1 MSVAQKEWPL
11 RGRILMAVISR
22 TDGASRVRK
31 PLRGGVALVTGGS
44 RGIGRAIA
52 YRLAML
58 GAAVSICGRDRA
70 ALEESA
76 RGLARIGRPVHT
88 QIADV
93 TKGADITDLIANT
106 EAQLGPIT
114 IRLPTA
120 SIDMFAPTP

>member
-76 RGLARIGRPVHT
+76 RGLARIGRPVRT
-88 QIADV
+88 QIAEV
-93 TKGADITDLIANT
+93 TKGAELTHSIDITAT
-106 EAQLGPIT
+106 SLG
-114 IRLPTA
+114 
-120 SIDMFAPTP
+120 